1 MTIEQH
7 VEGLRAE
14 LRCQSDMELDLDQAN
29 LALMLEEQSGE
40 VDAGRDIVGLRV
52 IATAAP

>member
-14 LRCQSDMELDLDQAN
+14 LRCQSEMELDLDQAN

-40 VDAGRDIVGLRV
+40 VDAEPDAGGSR
-52 IATAAP
+52 ATGEG